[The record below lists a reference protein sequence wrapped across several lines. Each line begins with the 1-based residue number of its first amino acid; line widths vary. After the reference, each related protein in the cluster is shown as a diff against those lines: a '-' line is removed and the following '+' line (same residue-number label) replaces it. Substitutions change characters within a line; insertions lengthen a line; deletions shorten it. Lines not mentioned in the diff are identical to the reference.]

1 LQGRQVNQ
9 GAGKDRA
16 KRQVSGKRGQSTHSK
31 QQTLHAWNQRMLSGM
46 GVEKRMELSSQQ
58 ARGSTRRSAAGG
70 SSGGA
75 VRRAAANVALVRE
88 TAAAHPLA
96 VSSAPELDAVLVAV
110 WLHLHGDVGEFAAA
124 RYT

>member
-1 LQGRQVNQ
+1 VCGCITAASLKLGGHPWQRGLQGRQVNQ

-70 SSGGA
+70 SSGGGA
-75 VRRAAANVALVRE
+75 
-88 TAAAHPLA
+88 
-96 VSSAPELDAVLVAV
+96 S
-110 WLHLHGDVGEFAAA
+110 
-124 RYT
+124 